1 MTFTDLLYNGYG
13 QFIWPAF
20 FFTFLICFSYYLS
33 TKKELEKQEKMLS
46 RVHEQTRNIK
56 IENLKRKSTAKEA
69 LLVN

>member
-1 MTFTDLLYNGYG
+1 MNV
-13 QFIWPAF
+13 IE
-20 FFTFLICFSYYLS
+20 
-33 TKKELEKQEKMLS
+33 ELEKQEKMLS